1 MRVAIINPT
10 TTAAFEMKNLEAGE
24 RVAAAGTEILSVTVA
39 NGPPSIEDHLD
50 EAVAALATVEEIQRL
65 ESQAVNAYVIAC
77 FGDPGIWAAR
87 EITKAP
93 VIGIAEAAFHAATIV
108 ATHFSVVTTLGRTRV
123 MCEHLL
129 HIFGFAHRC
138 RRIRAVE
145 VEVLALERTG
155 LATFNSIEAECRK
168 ALAEDDS
175 DALVLGCAGMS
186 DLSVR
191 LQDRLG
197 VPVIDGVA
205 SAVKLVESLVTLGYG
220 TSKRGDLAT
229 PLPKTYSGRFAAL
242 SPIQVSQCR
251 P

>member
-1 MRVAIINPT
+1 VRLAIINPT
-10 TTAAFEMKNLEAGE
+10 TTAAFASKNLEAAE

-39 NGPPSIEDHLD
+39 SGPPSIEDHLD
-50 EAVAALATVEEIQRL
+50 EAVAAVAIVEEIQRL
-65 ESQAVNAYVIAC
+65 EAQAVNAYVIAC

-87 EITKAP
+87 EITDAP
-93 VIGIAEAAFHAATIV
+93 VIGIAEAAFHAVTIV

-145 VEVLALERTG
+145 VEVLALEDTG
-155 LATFNSIEAECRK
+155 LVTFNAIEEECRK
-168 ALAEDDS
+168 ALDEDGS
-175 DALVLGCAGMS
+175 DALVLGCAGMA

-205 SAVKLVESLVTLGYG
+205 SGVKLVESLVALGYG
-220 TSKRGDLAT
+220 TSKRGDLAA
-229 PLPKTYSGRFAAL
+229 PLPKTYSGRFAFL
-242 SPIQVSQCR
+242 SPTRAYQG
-251 P
+251 